1 MKWLFALVAIFAG
14 YSSATGKPP
23 LRKSAIAMVSVF
35 IGNDTTVACN
45 KLLQL
50 TALTNPTD
58 AAVTYQWKM
67 ISASSPAGFTAT
79 SADKKTYG
87 LNFSEAGVYVFSI
100 TVTETAT
107 GAEARDEITITANC
121 GTNPPP
127 PPPGGTSFKY
137 TRSFS
142 PNNDGI
148 NDIWE
153 LKGVSGNT
161 NLVVCIYNQHGKEM
175 LTVKSPVTDDI
186 WDGTIKGKPMPVD
199 TYYFV
204 VWKDGKK
211 ILGDNLSLL
220 R

>member
-1 MKWLFALVAIFAG
+1 MKWLLALVVVFAG
-14 YSSATGKPP
+14 STPAMGKDP
-23 LRKSAIAMVSVF
+23 LKKSALTMISVV
-35 IGNDTTVACN
+35 IGNDTTVGCN

-50 TALTNPTD
+50 TAQTTP
-58 AAVTYQWKM
+58 AGAGVTYQWKM
-67 ISASSPAGFTAT
+67 VSASSPAGFTAT

-87 LNFSEAGVYVFSI
+87 LNFSDAGVYVFSV

-121 GTNPPP
+121 GTTPPP

-137 TRSFS
+137 VRAFS

-148 NDIWE
+148 NDVWE
-153 LKGVSGNT
+153 LQGAKGNT

-175 LTVKSPVTDDI
+175 LMVKNPVTDEI
-186 WDGTIKGKPMPVD
+186 WNGTINGKPMPVD